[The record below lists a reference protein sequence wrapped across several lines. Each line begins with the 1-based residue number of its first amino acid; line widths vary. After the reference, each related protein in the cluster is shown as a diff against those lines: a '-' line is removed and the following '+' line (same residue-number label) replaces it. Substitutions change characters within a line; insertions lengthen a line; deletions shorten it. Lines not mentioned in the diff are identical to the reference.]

1 VRNTAP
7 RQAAPSGTSDTG
19 DGGYYHPQ
27 YSANVRKVL
36 LGFHQIS
43 KRPDEMLVT
52 TLGSCVSACVRDP
65 VASIGGMNHFLLP
78 DVPDGQDN
86 QVNTAA
92 RYGSVAMERLINAIL
107 AEGGRRERL
116 EVKVFGGAK
125 VIKTSVDVGDRNAAF
140 VLDYL
145 RREGLRLVSQDL
157 GGRFARRVH
166 FFPVTGRCFR
176 RALRPE
182 ALSQTIDRELN
193 FQTTLRRRP
202 VEGEVELFGDP

>member
-1 VRNTAP
+1 MRDRAS
-7 RQAAPSGTSDTG
+7 RSSAPSGTP
-19 DGGYYHPQ
+19 DGADGTYYHPQ
-27 YSANVRKVL
+27 YAANVRKVL
-36 LGFHQIS
+36 LGFHQVS
-43 KRPDEMLVT
+43 RRADEMLVT
-52 TLGSCVSACVRDP
+52 TLGSCVAACVRDP

-78 DVPDGQDN
+78 DVPDGQDD
-86 QVNTAA
+86 QVSSAA

-107 AEGGRRERL
+107 AGGGRRERL

-140 VLDYL
+140 VLDYV

-166 FFPVTGRCFR
+166 FYPVTGRCFR

-193 FQTTLRRRP
+193 FETTLQRRP
-202 VEGEVELFGDP
+202 LDGEVELFGDP